1 RIDHVNERRI
11 DLRLDRRGALVHEIR
26 GNRDSLGSAID
37 QTLCRRDERR
47 ITARPIVGLLQL
59 PDFCEVARVE
69 QDLRGMVTA
78 ELFGYRS
85 TVLRV
90 LLDALMPSHSTQQT
104 DPAHT
109 RPPHL
114 GNDFN
119 ATTSSVVRIICLR

>member
-1 RIDHVNERRI
+1 RI

-78 ELFGYRS
+78 ELFGHRIID
-85 TVLRV
+85 LRV
-90 LLDALMPSHSTQQT
+90 VLDARMPAHSTQQT

-109 RPPHL
+109 RTPQL

-119 ATTSSVVRIICLR
+119 ATDRKSTRLNSSHASISYA